1 MNQHR
6 RRPPTPPVP
15 PHRRNL
21 PAAVPG
27 AVPATRK
34 RGRREVTAMRNST
47 HWLDTIAGRL
57 LPYDA
62 MNQLAPDQRA
72 RPTILM
78 GLMLMFIL
86 FGIVGLWAA
95 VVPLS
100 AGAIAQGKVMSE
112 SNRKEIQHLEGGI
125 IKEILVKDGDVVKSG
140 QVLVKLDSTNAKA
153 RSEQVLG
160 QYLAAKAT
168 ESRLIA
174 ERDSKDSITFPAEYI
189 QQEATNAKVKEALET
204 QRNLFATRRSAL
216 EGQIS
221 VLNQKAAQSGEEM
234 RGLREQIAAANTQI
248 GLLSQ
253 EITTVQGL
261 LATGNALKPRLL
273 NLQRQQADLMG
284 QRGNAQAMVSRAS
297 QVASEA
303 KISIINAKNKFMNQ
317 VAAELKETQVQLSNL
332 EEQARASTDVARRV
346 EVTAP
351 LAGTVTGLNVH
362 TVGGVVQPG
371 AVLLSLVPADDRM
384 IVEARINPQDIDAV
398 HAGLIAQVRLTA
410 FKSRYLRPIE
420 GKVIT
425 VSADRVDDPTSN
437 TSYFV
442 ARVEIPQAE
451 LAALGKD
458 IKLTSGMPADVLIVT
473 GTRTMLS
480 YIVRPIRESFGHAF
494 HDQ

>member
-1 MNQHR
+1 MNTH
-6 RRPPTPPVP
+6 RRPPTPP
-15 PHRRNL
+15 RRSNL

-27 AVPATRK
+27 SKPAVRS
-34 RGRREVTAMRNST
+34 RGRREVAALRHST
-47 HWLDTIAGRL
+47 HWLDRAASRL

-62 MNQLAPDQRA
+62 MNHLAPDQRA

-78 GLMLMFIL
+78 GLLIMFIL
-86 FGIVGLWAA
+86 FGVIGVWAA

-100 AGAIAQGKVMSE
+100 AGAIAPGKVVSE

-125 IKEILVKDGDVVKSG
+125 IKEILVGDGDVVKAN

-153 RSEQVLG
+153 RSDQVLG

-168 ESRLIA
+168 EARLIA
-174 ERDSKDSITFPAEYI
+174 ERDGKSEITFPEEYVA
-189 QQEATNAKVKEALET
+189 QEATNPKVKEALET
-204 QRNLFATRRSAL
+204 QRRLFTTRRDAL
-216 EGQIS
+216 EGQIN

-248 GLLSQ
+248 NLLAQEIATVEGLLK
-253 EITTVQGL
+253 
-261 LATGNALKPRLL
+261 TGNALKPRLL

-297 QVASEA
+297 QAASEA
-303 KISIINAKNKFMNQ
+303 KMNIINAKNDFMNK
-317 VAAELKETQVQLSNL
+317 VAAELKDTQVQLSSL
-332 EEQARASTDVARRV
+332 EEQARATSDVARRV
-346 EVTAP
+346 EVVAP
-351 LAGTVTGLNVH
+351 LAGTVTALDVH

-371 AVLLSLVPADDRM
+371 AVLMYLVPADDRM
-384 IVEARINPQDIDAV
+384 IVEARVSPQDIDVV

-425 VSADRVDDPTSN
+425 VSADRVEDAATREN
-437 TSYFV
+437 YFV
-442 ARVEIPQAE
+442 ARIEIPQSE
-451 LAALGKD
+451 LAALGEN

>member
-78 GLMLMFIL
+78 GLLLMFVL
-86 FGIVGLWAA
+86 FGIIGLWAA

-125 IKEILVKDGDVVKSG
+125 VKEILVKDGDVVKSG

-204 QRNLFATRRSAL
+204 QRNLFATRRSSL

-234 RGLREQIAAANTQI
+234 RQHPNQLTQSGNYHRAGLARHGQCTQAA
-248 GLLSQ
+248 
-253 EITTVQGL
+253 
-261 LATGNALKPRLL
+261 LAEFATPAGGSHGAAWQCTSHGQPR
-273 NLQRQQADLMG
+273 QPSG
-284 QRGNAQAMVSRAS
+284 QRS
-297 QVASEA
+297 
-303 KISIINAKNKFMNQ
+303 KNQ
-317 VAAELKETQVQLSNL
+317 HHQC
-332 EEQARASTDVARRV
+332 
-346 EVTAP
+346 
-351 LAGTVTGLNVH
+351 
-362 TVGGVVQPG
+362 
-371 AVLLSLVPADDRM
+371 
-384 IVEARINPQDIDAV
+384 
-398 HAGLIAQVRLTA
+398 
-410 FKSRYLRPIE
+410 
-420 GKVIT
+420 
-425 VSADRVDDPTSN
+425 
-437 TSYFV
+437 
-442 ARVEIPQAE
+442 
-451 LAALGKD
+451 
-458 IKLTSGMPADVLIVT
+458 
-473 GTRTMLS
+473 
-480 YIVRPIRESFGHAF
+480 
-494 HDQ
+494 